1 VSAAQALLF
10 PDPRPLVER
19 FGPEFFRQL
28 PESPGVYLMRGA
40 DETVLYVGKAKNL
53 RKRLCSYRVANP
65 ERLPRR
71 TLRLLR
77 SVTRIDLQQCPDE
90 SSALARESELLLSL
104 RPKFNRAGTWPA
116 KPRFLA
122 WRCLGDK
129 LQMMVIEAPDSGWLV
144 HGPLGSKASA
154 LHTVLLRLLWVSF
167 RSESGLSAMPLG
179 WFKGTFAG
187 PTEFVCGSIAAE
199 AEGMLAKI
207 FAGRPEVFLEWIRQR
222 LIPGTHPF
230 DLAVVASD
238 SAALEQL
245 TGGLGFADAGSSPTT
260 AA

>member
-40 DETVLYVGKAKNL
+40 DEAVLYVGKAKNL

-77 SVTRIDLQQCPDE
+77 SVTRIDMQQCPDE

-129 LQMMVIEAPDSGWLV
+129 LQMMVIEAPESGWLV
-144 HGPLGSKASA
+144 YGPLGSKALA
-154 LHTVLLRLLWVSF
+154 LHAVLLRLLWGSF
-167 RSESGLSAMPLG
+167 RTECGLSTMPLG
-179 WFKGTFAG
+179 WFKGSCPG
-187 PTEFVCGSIAAE
+187 QTELVCGNMAAE
-199 AEGMLAKI
+199 AAGMLTKV

-222 LIPGTHPF
+222 MNPGSHRF
-230 DLAVVASD
+230 DLAVIASD

-245 TGGLGFADAGSSPTT
+245 TGGLGLGGASSSPKNT
-260 AA
+260 A